1 MNRKLKATLITAS
14 VCGATVLVVLGIIWG
29 TPHPAIL
36 GATSI
41 AMCVAWLWTMIYTG
55 LD

>member
-29 TPHPAIL
+29 ISHPAIL

-41 AMCVAWLWTMIYTG
+41 AMFVAWLWTMIYIG